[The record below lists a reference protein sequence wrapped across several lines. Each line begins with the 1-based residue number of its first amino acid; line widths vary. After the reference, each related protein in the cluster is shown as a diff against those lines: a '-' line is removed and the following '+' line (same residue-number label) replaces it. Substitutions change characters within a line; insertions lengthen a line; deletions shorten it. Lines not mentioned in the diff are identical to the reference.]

1 MMTQA
6 EVLTDTLQ
14 GVAGAVTTGNFQE
27 RDVWFYIAMVEFVI
41 IFFLLLFAF
50 RRGTTRVEKQKL
62 RESIKSDV
70 DFQNII
76 NSSFHATEIYNE
88 LKVKCHPDRFIG
100 DVEKNA
106 TANRIFQEVT
116 KNKMNY
122 KRLQELKKEAEESLG
137 INF

>member
-1 MMTQA
+1 MTQA

-27 RDVWFYIAMVEFVI
+27 SDVWFYIAMVEFVI
-41 IFFLLLFAF
+41 IFFLLLFDF

>member
-1 MMTQA
+1 MTQA

-27 RDVWFYIAMVEFVI
+27 SDVWFYIAMVEFVI

-76 NSSFHATEIYNE
+76 NSSFHATEIYTE

>member
-1 MMTQA
+1 MTQA

-27 RDVWFYIAMVEFVI
+27 SDVWFYIAMVEFVI

-76 NSSFHATEIYNE
+76 NSSFHAIEIYNE
-88 LKVKCHPDRFIG
+88 LKVKCQPDRFIG

>member
-1 MMTQA
+1 MTQA

>member
-1 MMTQA
+1 MTQA

-27 RDVWFYIAMVEFVI
+27 SDVWFYIAMVEVVI

>member
-1 MMTQA
+1 MTQA

-27 RDVWFYIAMVEFVI
+27 SDVWFYIAMVEFVI
-41 IFFLLLFAF
+41 TFFLLLFAF

>member
-1 MMTQA
+1 MTQA

-27 RDVWFYIAMVEFVI
+27 SDVWFYIAMVEFVI

-76 NSSFHATEIYNE
+76 NRSFHTTEIYNE

>member
-1 MMTQA
+1 MTQA

-27 RDVWFYIAMVEFVI
+27 SDVWFYIAMVEFVI

-76 NSSFHATEIYNE
+76 NRSFHATEIYNE

>member
-1 MMTQA
+1 MTQA

-27 RDVWFYIAMVEFVI
+27 SDVWFYIAMVEFVI

-88 LKVKCHPDRFIG
+88 LKVKCLPDRFIG

>member
-1 MMTQA
+1 MTQA

-27 RDVWFYIAMVEFVI
+27 SDVWFYIAMVEFVI

-62 RESIKSDV
+62 RESIKSDG

-122 KRLQELKKEAEESLG
+122 KRLQELMKEAEESLG

>member
-27 RDVWFYIAMVEFVI
+27 SDVWFYIAMVELVI

-106 TANRIFQEVT
+106 TANRIFQEVN

>member
-1 MMTQA
+1 MTQA

-27 RDVWFYIAMVEFVI
+27 SDVWFYIAMVEFVI

-70 DFQNII
+70 DFQKII

>member
-1 MMTQA
+1 MTQA
-6 EVLTDTLQ
+6 EVLTDIPCRAWQ
-14 GVAGAVTTGNFQE
+14 GLVTTGNFQE
-27 RDVWFYIAMVEFVI
+27 SDVWFYIAMVEFVI

>member
-1 MMTQA
+1 MTQA

-14 GVAGAVTTGNFQE
+14 GVAGAVTTVNFQE
-27 RDVWFYIAMVEFVI
+27 SDVWFYIAMVEFVI

>member
-1 MMTQA
+1 MTQA

-27 RDVWFYIAMVEFVI
+27 SDVWFYIAMVEFVI

-62 RESIKSDV
+62 RASIKSAV
-70 DFQNII
+70 DYQNII

>member
-1 MMTQA
+1 MTQA

-27 RDVWFYIAMVEFVI
+27 SDVWFYIAMVEFVI

-62 RESIKSDV
+62 RESIKSYV

-76 NSSFHATEIYNE
+76 NNSFHATEIYNE

>member
-1 MMTQA
+1 MTQA

-27 RDVWFYIAMVEFVI
+27 SDVWFYIAMVEFVI

-62 RESIKSDV
+62 RESIKSHV

>member
-1 MMTQA
+1 MTQA

-27 RDVWFYIAMVEFVI
+27 SDVWFYIAMVEFVI

-70 DFQNII
+70 DFQ

>member
-1 MMTQA
+1 MTQA

-27 RDVWFYIAMVEFVI
+27 SDVWFYIAMVEFVI

-70 DFQNII
+70 DVQNII

>member
-1 MMTQA
+1 MTQA

-27 RDVWFYIAMVEFVI
+27 SDVWFYIAMVEFVI

-62 RESIKSDV
+62 RGRIKSDV

>member
-1 MMTQA
+1 MTQA

-27 RDVWFYIAMVEFVI
+27 SDVWFYIAMVEFVI

-70 DFQNII
+70 DFKNII

>member
-1 MMTQA
+1 MTQA

-14 GVAGAVTTGNFQE
+14 GVAGAVTTGNFRE
-27 RDVWFYIAMVEFVI
+27 SDVWFYIAMVEFVI

-76 NSSFHATEIYNE
+76 NSLFHATEIYNE

>member
-1 MMTQA
+1 MTQA

-27 RDVWFYIAMVEFVI
+27 SDVWFYIAMVEFVI

-76 NSSFHATEIYNE
+76 NSSFQATEIYNE

>member
-1 MMTQA
+1 MTQA

-27 RDVWFYIAMVEFVI
+27 SDVWFYIAMVEFVI

-76 NSSFHATEIYNE
+76 NSSFHAKEIYNE

>member
-1 MMTQA
+1 MTQA

-27 RDVWFYIAMVEFVI
+27 SDVWFYIAMVEFVI

-88 LKVKCHPDRFIG
+88 LKVKCHPDSFIG

>member
-1 MMTQA
+1 MTQA

-14 GVAGAVTTGNFQE
+14 GVAGAVTTGNFLE
-27 RDVWFYIAMVEFVI
+27 SDVWFYIAMVEFVI

>member
-27 RDVWFYIAMVEFVI
+27 SDVWFYIAMVEFVI

-76 NSSFHATEIYNE
+76 SSFHATEIYNE

>member
-1 MMTQA
+1 MTQA

-27 RDVWFYIAMVEFVI
+27 SDVWFYIAMVEFVI
-41 IFFLLLFAF
+41 IFFLLLLAF

>member
-1 MMTQA
+1 MTQA

-14 GVAGAVTTGNFQE
+14 GVAGAVTTGNFRE
-27 RDVWFYIAMVEFVI
+27 SDVWFYIAMVEFVI

>member
-27 RDVWFYIAMVEFVI
+27 SDVGFYLAMVEFVI

>member
-1 MMTQA
+1 MTQA

-14 GVAGAVTTGNFQE
+14 GVAGAVTTGNFQAS
-27 RDVWFYIAMVEFVI
+27 DVWFYIAMVEFVI

>member
-1 MMTQA
+1 MTQA

-27 RDVWFYIAMVEFVI
+27 SDVWFYIAMVEFVI

-76 NSSFHATEIYNE
+76 NISFHATEIYNE

>member
-1 MMTQA
+1 MTQA

-27 RDVWFYIAMVEFVI
+27 SDVWFYIAMVEFAI

>member
-1 MMTQA
+1 MTQA

-27 RDVWFYIAMVEFVI
+27 SDVWFYIAMVEFVI

-76 NSSFHATEIYNE
+76 NSSF
-88 LKVKCHPDRFIG
+88 L
-100 DVEKNA
+100 
-106 TANRIFQEVT
+106 
-116 KNKMNY
+116 
-122 KRLQELKKEAEESLG
+122 SL
-137 INF
+137 IHI